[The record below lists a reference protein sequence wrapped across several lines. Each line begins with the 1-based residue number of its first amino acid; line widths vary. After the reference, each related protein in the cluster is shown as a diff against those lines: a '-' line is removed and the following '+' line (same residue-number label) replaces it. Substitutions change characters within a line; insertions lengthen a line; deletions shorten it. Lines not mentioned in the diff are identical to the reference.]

1 MGHRECTICHEV
13 IESGIKVAAAHRF
26 SSEWTIDKSAT
37 TTEEGSKSHHCT
49 VCDARTDI
57 TAIPKLSSGG
67 SASGGGT
74 SSGGGASSGSD
85 VSSGTTDSKQDDTTT
100 GDNTDAQN
108 PADDNKPSDNNKP
121 SENKPEAVG
130 TKLTKSGITY
140 KVTSVKGKTPTVT
153 YMKASKN
160 AKGTVTIP
168 KTVTIDGVKYQVTA
182 IADKAFA
189 GNKKVTKIVI
199 PDTIKKIGK
208 KAFSDCKN
216 LKVIVIKSTKLTSK
230 NTDAKAF
237 AGIKKDVVIQVPKKK
252 LAAYRKLF
260 AKKGLHKKVK
270 VIKIK

>member
-199 PDTIKKIGK
+199 PDTIKR
-208 KAFSDCKN
+208 SE
-216 LKVIVIKSTKLTSK
+216 
-230 NTDAKAF
+230 
-237 AGIKKDVVIQVPKKK
+237 
-252 LAAYRKLF
+252 RKLF
-260 AKKGLHKKVK
+260 LIVR
-270 VIKIK
+270 I